1 MATFMK
7 ARHLL
12 PICLLAACAGFAPVQ
27 AQETTAPAPVAAESE
42 KGPSLLSIAQKGGWS
57 IIPLFG
63 LSVFTVTFVVY
74 CYLTIRRGTVVTR
87 KYLASVD
94 AYLKSKDYLGLV
106 ALSSHEPQA
115 LARVVHATL
124 EFATRNPGV
133 RFAVLREIAE
143 TEGSRQA
150 ADMLQRVGYL
160 FDVGVIAPMVGL
172 AGTVTGMIT
181 SFHVIGIDPE
191 GMRPAML
198 ANGVAEALIATA
210 GGLVVG
216 IPAMVFYSLLKGR
229 AGALISELEAQATNF
244 LAYLELQ
251 HDPRAHSDRPP
262 PPPPPEGRKA

>member
-1 MATFMK
+1 MK
-7 ARHLL
+7 ARTFL
-12 PICLLAACAGFAPVQ
+12 PILILVAGAGL
-27 AQETTAPAPVAAESE
+27 APVAAQEASTPAPAPAAGE
-42 KGPSLLSIAQKGGWS
+42 TEGDKSLLGVIRKGGWAVV
-57 IIPLFG
+57 PLFG
-63 LSVFTVTFVVY
+63 LSVFTVTFIAY
-74 CYLTIRRGTVVTR
+74 SFLTIRRGTVVTR

-106 ALSSHEPQA
+106 ALSSHEGQS

-150 ADMLQRVGYL
+150 ADMFQRVSYL
-160 FDVGVIAPMVGL
+160 FDVGVIAPMLGL

-216 IPAMVFYSLLKGR
+216 IPAMIFYSILKGR
-229 AGALISELEAQATNF
+229 ASALVSELEAQTTNF

-251 HDPRAHSDRPP
+251 HDPRADRPP
-262 PPPPPEGRKA
+262 PPPPPGSHKA

>member
-1 MATFMK
+1 MATFIK

-12 PICLLAACAGFAPVQ
+12 PVLLLVAGAGFAPVS
-27 AQETTAPAPVAAESE
+27 AQEANSAPAPTAVESD
-42 KGPSLLSIAQKGGWS
+42 GDRSLLGVVRKGGWAVF
-57 IIPLFG
+57 PLFG
-63 LSVFTVTFVVY
+63 LSVFTVTFIAY
-74 CYLTIRRGTVVTR
+74 SFLTIRRGTVVTR

-106 ALSSHEPQA
+106 ALSSHEGQS

-150 ADMLQRVGYL
+150 ADMFQRVSYL
-160 FDVGVIAPMVGL
+160 FDVGVIAPMLGL

-181 SFHVIGIDPE
+181 SFHVIGVDPT

-216 IPAMVFYSLLKGR
+216 IPAMIFYSILKGR
-229 AGALISELEAQATNF
+229 ASALVSELEAQTTNF

-251 HDPRAHSDRPP
+251 HDPRGHSDRPP
-262 PPPPPEGRKA
+262 PPPPGAHKA